1 MRIKQTENR
10 SLWVFTAILLS
21 IGCFLLTT
29 IEKGDLI
36 VYFSGHR
43 KDYANLFFKVGSFI
57 GEGWAYAFFILWM
70 LRISYAKAAT
80 LLSLA
85 VLVPITAKILKVY
98 FAHPRPFIYFRDI
111 VHRLQEITYVEG
123 VEVNS
128 SHHSSFPS
136 GHTMAG
142 FALYFMLALFCKKT
156 WQKLLCLG
164 IAAWVGIARIYLVQ
178 HFLEDVIAG
187 ASVGILL
194 TLLASVLYNRM
205 LIPRLGDR
213 HWAMR
218 VSDV

>member
-1 MRIKQTENR
+1 MQIKQTENR
-10 SLWVFTAILLS
+10 SLWLLTS
-21 IGCFLLTT
+21 IVLGIGCYFLST

-36 VYFSGHR
+36 VYFSAHR
-43 KDYANLFFKVGSFI
+43 TECSNLFFRMGSFV

-85 VLVPITAKILKVY
+85 ILVPIVAALLKAY
-98 FAHPRPFIYFRDI
+98 FAQPRPLIYFRDI
-111 VHRLQEITYVEG
+111 VHRLQEITFVEG
-123 VEVNS
+123 IEVNT

-156 WQKLLCLG
+156 WQKLLCLS

-187 ASVGILL
+187 ASMGVLL
-194 TLLASVLYNRM
+194 TLLATLLYNRVF
-205 LIPRLGDR
+205 IPRLGAR
-213 HWAMR
+213 HWGVR